1 MTETLQYF
9 CGFCCHIS
17 QDYLTP
23 SYIRCWG
30 IDNSVIG
37 YILIIYTFSWSCN
50 ISPNT
55 EKKKTV
61 HLLPCKHSFL
71 VPHFIFWPHSRKK
84 ESQLSAR
91 VCCVSPMKF
100 AGGPRYT
107 NMCECLRFSCSCCRA
122 FQGPSRLPRQPRLT
136 AQSGHQHSPALL
148 HLLPFLFRPL
158 YAFLHSLRLPLFHAL
173 SSQNT
178 VGGGQLEYLEFPW
191 APLSGI
197 SPLLGCRK
205 FSSPH
210 WRITE

>member
-1 MTETLQYF
+1 MT
-9 CGFCCHIS
+9 
-17 QDYLTP
+17 YLYT
-23 SYIRCWG
+23 SYI
-30 IDNSVIG
+30 
-37 YILIIYTFSWSCN
+37 YFSWTTTFKDSLKQHF
-50 ISPNT
+50 PQHW
-55 EKKKTV
+55 EKKQYIYCLVNIPFWFHILSFGLTV
-61 HLLPCKHSFL
+61 E
-71 VPHFIFWPHSRKK
+71 KK
-84 ESQLSAR
+84 ESHLSAR

-107 NMCECLRFSCSCCRA
+107 NMCECLRFSCSCCRDLR
-122 FQGPSRLPRQPRLT
+122 GPSRLPRQPRLT
-136 AQSGHQHSPALL
+136 AQSGHQRSSALL
-148 HLLPFLFRPL
+148 HLRPFLFRPL

-197 SPLLGCRK
+197 CPLLGCRK